1 MLSFALQ
8 KSSLMK
14 KILVLTLCLISSF
27 AVSAQIIYEEFNS
40 TKLGESRRLKI
51 QLPRNY
57 ETNTE
62 KVYPIVVVL
71 DADYLFEPIAGNVD
85 YFSYWEDMPES
96 IVVGIMQDETRYDD
110 CSYDDTN
117 FLPADKGAD
126 FFEFIGLELIPYI
139 DNNYR
144 TAKFIIAVGHD
155 FTANFINY
163 YLFKDPPLFNG
174 YINLSPDLAPTIDM
188 SIPMRIPAIQSK
200 IFYYLATGTDDIKGI
215 METSEALNNSLKGL
229 KSDTFN
235 YFYDNFEG
243 ATHYSLVA
251 RGIPN
256 ALEKI
261 FAVYRP
267 ISKKEYTDVLLK
279 MDTPIYQYLLDKY
292 KTIEDLF
299 GLTNPIRIND
309 FIATGRAAEKK
320 KQLESLREIGTL
332 AKKQYPDTVLGDYFL
347 ARFYEESGEPKKAMR
362 TYQGAFN
369 KEEVDFITIDLML
382 EKADKIKDDFGY

>member
-1 MLSFALQ
+1 
-8 KSSLMK
+8 MK
-14 KILVLTLCLISSF
+14 KILLLVLCCFGSISASGQ
-27 AVSAQIIYEEFNS
+27 VIYEEFNS
-40 TKLGESRRLKI
+40 AKLGESRQLKI

-57 ETNTE
+57 QQNTE
-62 KVYPIVVVL
+62 KVYPIVLVL
-71 DADYLFEPIAGNVD
+71 DADYLFEPVAGNVD

-96 IVVGIMQDETRYDD
+96 IVVGIMQGDSRYDD

-117 FLPADKGAD
+117 FLPSEKGAD

-139 DNNYR
+139 DNEYR

-174 YINLSPDLAPTIDM
+174 YINLSPDFAATIET
-188 SIPMRIPAIQSK
+188 SIPERIPAIKTK
-200 IFYYLATGTDDIKGI
+200 IFYYLATGTDDIKGLT
-215 METSEALNNSLKGL
+215 ESSESLNSMLKGIE
-229 KSDTFN
+229 SDNFT

-243 ATHYSLVA
+243 ATHYSLVG
-251 RGIPN
+251 RGIPV

-261 FAVYRP
+261 FSVYRP

-279 MDTPIYQYLLDKY
+279 METPIHQYLIDKY

-299 GLTNPIRIND
+299 GITNPIRIND
-309 FIATGRAAEKK
+309 FIATGRAIEKK
-320 KQLESLREIGTL
+320 RQWESLKEISSL
-332 AKKQYPDTVLGDYFL
+332 AKRQYPETVLGDYFMGRYL
-347 ARFYEESGEPKKAMR
+347 EETGNPKKAMR
-362 TYQGAFN
+362 TFQAAFN

-382 EKADKIKDDFGY
+382 EKADKIKLDFGY